1 MGFLTE
7 HHYQALHRFI
17 SRKYGIQ
24 YGREKKNILLGR
36 VEKVMRLSRISDPD
50 FFVQAVTNG
59 RYPEL
64 SQDFINMI
72 TVNKTDFFREK
83 QHFDY
88 LIQNSESILKNNPA
102 ILETGEIRV
111 WSAASSTG
119 EEPYTLAMVL
129 KEVFGD
135 RLKIRVLAT
144 DIDTNVLAAAQEG
157 VYRPSVL
164 KDMPR
169 AYFLR
174 YFTSDGELYR
184 VNQEIRDMVSFR
196 SFNLMNPF
204 PFHHRFDIVFCR
216 NVMIYFN
223 QETQTELIRKIHASL
238 NTGGLMFIGH
248 SEALIDK
255 SIPFKYIKP
264 AIYMRQ

>member
-24 YGREKKNILLGR
+24 YGREKKSILLGR
-36 VEKVMRLSRISDPD
+36 VEKVMRRSRISDPD
-50 FFVQAVTNG
+50 HFVQAVTNG

-102 ILETGEIRV
+102 ILEKGEIRV

-135 RLKIRVLAT
+135 RLKIKWPH
-144 DIDTNVLAAAQEG
+144 IDTKSCGSQVGFSPISKIAGFPRYGTDGALTEASE
-157 VYRPSVL
+157 SVL
-164 KDMPR
+164 
-169 AYFLR
+169 
-174 YFTSDGELYR
+174 
-184 VNQEIRDMVSFR
+184 VSFR
-196 SFNLMNPF
+196 
-204 PFHHRFDIVFCR
+204 
-216 NVMIYFN
+216 
-223 QETQTELIRKIHASL
+223 
-238 NTGGLMFIGH
+238 
-248 SEALIDK
+248 AL
-255 SIPFKYIKP
+255 S
-264 AIYMRQ
+264 